1 MWLLFLSLAVLANGF
16 EQAQRKKKQIW
27 IFHMKYALYTV
38 ELLMNYLHY
47 KSYTFKAY
55 IKTNKQFGRARDARI
70 QTVTGWKIYGHL
82 RAPWNAPGGSK
93 YIKIHHSIAKIF
105 TQMNRQISSN
115 GMYPVRKFYKYFTPN
130 LKLNWRRTVSCV
142 NLG

>member
-16 EQAQRKKKQIW
+16 EQAKRKKKQKQIW

-93 YIKIHHSIAKIF
+93 YIKIHHSIAKYLHKWTGKSLVMVCTLF
-105 TQMNRQISSN
+105 ENSISILPQTS
-115 GMYPVRKFYKYFTPN
+115 T
-130 LKLNWRRTVSCV
+130 
-142 NLG
+142 

>member
-16 EQAQRKKKQIW
+16 EQAKRKQKQKQIL

-55 IKTNKQFGRARDARI
+55 IKTNKQFGRARGARI

-93 YIKIHHSIAKIF
+93 YIKYIIQLQNIYTNEQA
-105 TQMNRQISSN
+105 
-115 GMYPVRKFYKYFTPN
+115 N
-130 LKLNWRRTVSCV
+130 L
-142 NLG
+142 